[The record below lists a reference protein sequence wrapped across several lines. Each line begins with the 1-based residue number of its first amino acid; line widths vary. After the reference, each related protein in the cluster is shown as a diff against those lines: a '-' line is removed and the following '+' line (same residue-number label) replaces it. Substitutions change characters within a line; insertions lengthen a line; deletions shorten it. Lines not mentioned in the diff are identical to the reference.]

1 MQAKA
6 YNRDFRTGM
15 LLKILENFKNTS
27 FTEQLRASASVAK
40 GTENSVLVFSITIDN
55 FKEIKIDDLRY
66 LACT

>member
-1 MQAKA
+1 MQAKD
-6 YNRDFRTGM
+6 YNRDFRTGV

-27 FTEQLRASASVAK
+27 FTEQLRASASVTK

-55 FKEIKIDDLRY
+55 FKKIKSDDLRY

>member
-55 FKEIKIDDLRY
+55 FKKIKSDDLRY